1 MAGSILTEAVRR
13 KMQRERKR
21 KRIGMG
27 KFTHSYL
34 TRMRK
39 RRVVAI
45 GAWNTRQLGAA
56 NSKFDQYLKFKHLS
70 QLWEKRGWE
79 IVILTDT
86 KWGRHATFEI
96 EGHEH
101 TWTVISRGKVSI
113 ALKPKWAQAWRDSRT
128 VVHTDGREAHRRVIM
143 IQIQCF
149 RKLGFA
155 IAGIYSPSSKAKA
168 TEVEEHL
175 GDVNKVLSKCR
186 PRFILVAGGDFNA
199 EAESRT
205 ADSGNT
211 LGPHGWRTCN
221 HRGQKLLELCVDND
235 LVDTHSWTPQRN
247 KATWKHPRFKTE
259 HLIDHFFVARV
270 HGRNVQRTL
279 TQHTELIQEYQ
290 LHDWTEYTD
299 HKPIELRINLAPPL
313 S

>member
-13 KMQRERKR
+13 KIQRERKR
-21 KRIGMG
+21 KCIGMG

-34 TRMRK
+34 TRVRK

-45 GAWNTRQLGAA
+45 GSW
-56 NSKFDQYLKFKHLS
+56 NSKFDQYLKFRHLS

-101 TWTVISRGKVSI
+101 TWT
-113 ALKPKWAQAWRDSRT
+113 PKWAQAWRDSRT
-128 VVHTDGREAHRRVIM
+128 VVHTDGREAQCRVIM

-149 RKLGFA
+149 RKLGLA

-175 GDVNKVLSKCR
+175 G
-186 PRFILVAGGDFNA
+186 PRRRHQSSQQMSPPFYSG
-199 EAESRT
+199 SR
-205 ADSGNT
+205 
-211 LGPHGWRTCN
+211 WR
-221 HRGQKLLELCVDND
+221 L
-235 LVDTHSWTPQRN
+235 
-247 KATWKHPRFKTE
+247 
-259 HLIDHFFVARV
+259 
-270 HGRNVQRTL
+270 
-279 TQHTELIQEYQ
+279 
-290 LHDWTEYTD
+290 
-299 HKPIELRINLAPPL
+299 
-313 S
+313 

>member
-1 MAGSILTEAVRR
+1 MWSLSEHG
-13 KMQRERKR
+13 
-21 KRIGMG
+21 
-27 KFTHSYL
+27 
-34 TRMRK
+34 
-39 RRVVAI
+39 
-45 GAWNTRQLGAA
+45 TRQLGAA
-56 NSKFDQYLKFKHLS
+56 NSKFDQYLKVKHLS

-96 EGHEH
+96 EGHKH

-128 VVHTDGREAHRRVIM
+128 VVHTDGHEAQCRVIM

-149 RKLGFA
+149 RKLGLA

-175 GDVNKVLSKCR
+175 GDVTKVLSKCR
-186 PRFILVAGGDFNA
+186 PRFILVAGGNVNA
-199 EAESRT
+199 ETGSRT
-205 ADSGNT
+205 ADTGNT

-221 HRGQKLLELCVDND
+221 HRGQKLLELCVEND
-235 LVDTHSWTPQRN
+235 LIDTHSWTPQRN

-259 HLIDHFFVARV
+259 HLIDHFFVART

-279 TQHTELIQEYQ
+279 TLHTELIQEYQ

-299 HKPIELRINLAPPL
+299 HKPIELRIAHQARSTPFV
-313 S
+313 

>member
-13 KMQRERKR
+13 KIQRERKR
-21 KRIGMG
+21 KCIGMG

-39 RRVVAI
+39 RCVVAI

-56 NSKFDQYLKFKHLS
+56 NSKFDQYLKFRHLS

-175 GDVNKVLSKCR
+175 G
-186 PRFILVAGGDFNA
+186 PRRRHQSSQQMSPPFYSG
-199 EAESRT
+199 SR
-205 ADSGNT
+205 
-211 LGPHGWRTCN
+211 WR
-221 HRGQKLLELCVDND
+221 L
-235 LVDTHSWTPQRN
+235 
-247 KATWKHPRFKTE
+247 
-259 HLIDHFFVARV
+259 
-270 HGRNVQRTL
+270 
-279 TQHTELIQEYQ
+279 
-290 LHDWTEYTD
+290 
-299 HKPIELRINLAPPL
+299 
-313 S
+313 

>member
-13 KMQRERKR
+13 KIQRERKR
-21 KRIGMG
+21 KCIGMG

-34 TRMRK
+34 TRVRK

-45 GAWNTRQLGAA
+45 GSW
-56 NSKFDQYLKFKHLS
+56 NSKFDQYLKFRHLS

-101 TWTVISRGKVSI
+101 TWT
-113 ALKPKWAQAWRDSRT
+113 PKWAQAWRDSRT
-128 VVHTDGREAHRRVIM
+128 VVHTDGREAQCRVIV

-149 RKLGFA
+149 RKLGLA

-175 GDVNKVLSKCR
+175 GL
-186 PRFILVAGGDFNA
+186 
-199 EAESRT
+199 
-205 ADSGNT
+205 
-211 LGPHGWRTCN
+211 
-221 HRGQKLLELCVDND
+221 
-235 LVDTHSWTPQRN
+235 
-247 KATWKHPRFKTE
+247 
-259 HLIDHFFVARV
+259 
-270 HGRNVQRTL
+270 
-279 TQHTELIQEYQ
+279 
-290 LHDWTEYTD
+290 
-299 HKPIELRINLAPPL
+299 
-313 S
+313 